1 MSKKVTRQEMIEKV
15 EADAA
20 SYDRV
25 ADSCRKGSFAYHG
38 AYHRS
43 SVAHTLARRL
53 RNGYDPSTHEVVGR
67 FGAGA
72 RFEE

>member
-25 ADSCRKGSFAYHG
+25 TDNCRKGSFAYRG

-43 SVAHTLARRL
+43 SVAHNLAKRL